1 MLMLAGK
8 LLAVA
13 SSFVQAVQAPVTAQ
27 DTLSVDTLQ
36 RADSLLTADTLPKKT
51 EIILPE
57 ALLYD
62 VDSMLNDYNAKQYLK
77 AFDCDT
83 SDISGEISDSIY
95 IERLYRLPR
104 LMEMVYNDVVRSVID
119 KYTGRLRPTVS
130 FLLGAANFYF
140 PIFEEVLES
149 EGLPLELKYLPVI
162 ESALRPQATSRAG
175 AGGLWQF
182 MVPTAKQCGLKV
194 NSIVDERRDPFKS
207 THAAAQYLK
216 YLYRIYGDW
225 NLVIAAYNCG
235 PGNINKAIARSGGKH
250 NFWQIYSYL
259 PRETRGYIPAFIAAT
274 YIMNFYPE
282 HGLHPKRLTIPLRT
296 DTIMVERNMTFSAI
310 SKYTGIDV
318 SELRTLNPQYRADYI
333 PGEGGSYPLCLPTD
347 KMSTLIHW
355 ADTIFKH
362 SEDSLNYKPEASATA
377 QVGEV
382 SASSVQKP
390 AAPTKSTSAPR
401 YHKVRRGETLTSI
414 AARYGTTVNKLKK
427 LNGLH
432 SDKIRY
438 GQSLKVR

>member
-1 MLMLAGK
+1 MKRIFCYTLLVML
-8 LLAVA
+8 
-13 SSFVQAVQAPVTAQ
+13 SFAPVVQAQHHSGINEATDMANKFA
-27 DTLSVDTLQ
+27 DNY
-36 RADSLLTADTLPKKT
+36 DSLLNTYVMHKYAASTQRHRANINT
-51 EIILPE
+51 
-57 ALLYD
+57 
-62 VDSMLNDYNAKQYLK
+62 DY
-77 AFDCDT
+77 AFDMIPD
-83 SDISGEISDSIY
+83 SVISK
-95 IERLYRLPR
+95 RLKSLHTVIP
-104 LMEMVYNDVVRSVID
+104 MTYNSEVRSYIRM
-119 KYTGRLRPTVS
+119 YLNRMRGRLDVMLTLS
-130 FLLGAANFYF
+130 EYYY
-140 PIFEEVLES
+140 PIFEEALARYNVPE
-149 EGLPLELKYLPVI
+149 ELKHLTIV
-162 ESALRPQATSRAG
+162 ESAMNPQATSRVG
-175 AGGLWQF
+175 AAGLWQF
-182 MVPTAKQCGLKV
+182 MYTTGKNYGLEV
-194 NSIVDERRDPFKS
+194 NSIIDERRDTYKA
-207 THAAAQYLK
+207 TDAAAHYIHD
-216 YLYRIYGDW
+216 LYGIFGDW
-225 NLVIAAYNCG
+225 QLAIAAYNCG

-390 AAPTKSTSAPR
+390 AAPMKSTSAPR